1 MKKFIKSVFFIG
13 ILSILCFFP
22 KTALANASETQKIPF
37 VLFHSE
43 TCPHCKEEIKFID
56 KILRPQY
63 DAYVDFRLYE
73 IGDQKNQV
81 VYTQYARMYNVNLQ
95 GVPVTFVG
103 NELVYGFGSAE
114 STGEQI
120 ISLIEKKINESG
132 VRGIME
138 QPAEKEL
145 VNIPV
150 LGEINLASFSLPLLT
165 VAIGLLDGFNPCA
178 MWVLLFLISLL
189 LGIEDRKR
197 MWILGGLF
205 ILSSGI
211 VYFFFM
217 AAWLSFVMFVGMIFA
232 IRVLIGLTAIGVGSW
247 NLRDYWKNRKADGV
261 VCKVSNKT
269 GTKNT
274 FEKIKEIVYKKSLLW
289 SIFGIILLGFSV
301 NLVELACSAGFP
313 AVFTQVLAMSEIAQ
327 WKRYLYMAGYIFFY
341 MLDDMVVFGIA
352 MFTLKSKT
360 IGGKYAKYAN
370 LIGGLIILIL
380 GLLLIFKPGWL
391 NFG

>member
-150 LGEINLASFSLPLLT
+150 LGEINLASFYLQLLT

-370 LIGGLIILIL
+370 LIWGLIILIL